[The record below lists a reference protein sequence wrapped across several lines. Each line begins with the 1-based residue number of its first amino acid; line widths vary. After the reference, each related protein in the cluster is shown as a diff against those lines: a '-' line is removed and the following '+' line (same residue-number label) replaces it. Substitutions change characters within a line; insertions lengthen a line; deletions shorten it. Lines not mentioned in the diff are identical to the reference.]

1 MYIYI
6 IENKCVMA
14 RQKGIVFFEGT
25 LGGINFYYRKGV
37 PIARR
42 AGGGFN
48 AKAIKTSPKMVRV
61 RESNSEFALCS
72 TINKHFKRALQP
84 FLLGYKDGTLH
95 ARLMRLFLGLKDLDA
110 TSERGKR
117 RVGVGYATAYGPR
130 LLSDFKV
137 TPERPRLFDADY
149 SFDWDALQ
157 LEVRNFS
164 IASAQYPV
172 GADTMEVM
180 VGVLRF
186 DFDTCTYDSVMADR
200 VFIDRDFGATTF
212 TIAVDGLPEGVGV
225 LVAVARVAFYQR
237 VNDRLFLLPGSAGF
251 GVEMFSC

>member
-157 LEVRNFS
+157 LEVSNFS
-164 IASAQYPV
+164 IASAQYPL

-225 LVAVARVAFYQR
+225 LVAVARVAFYQQ